1 MRTPV
6 IGGNWKMYKVRGEAT
21 KTVVELRDQIEDVKD
36 VEIVVFPPFT
46 LLETVGEI
54 LQGSKVGLGAQNMFW
69 KEEGAY
75 TGEISPRMLVDL
87 GCQYVILGHSE
98 RRSYFTES
106 NEMVNKKL
114 QAALKFNLT
123 PLICVG
129 EKLEERKKGRAKE
142 VVETQ
147 IRESLLG
154 IEASEGKKVIVAYEP
169 VWAIGTGETATPEQA
184 EEMHSYIREILEEIW
199 DASVANLIR
208 IQYGG
213 SVKPENIKE
222 LMTKKNIDGAL
233 VGGASLDSASFTRI
247 IKLGRD

>member
-1 MRTPV
+1 
-6 IGGNWKMYKVRGEAT
+6 MYKNREEAT

-75 TGEISPRMLVDL
+75 TGEISPRMLIDL

-98 RRSYFTES
+98 RRGYFTES
-106 NEMVNKKL
+106 SEMVNKKL

-154 IEASEGKKVIVAYEP
+154 IEAWEGKKVIVAYEP

-199 DASVANLIR
+199 GASVANLIR

-222 LMTKKNIDGAL
+222 LMAKKNIDGAL

>member
-1 MRTPV
+1 MRTPI
-6 IGGNWKMYKVRGEAT
+6 IGGNWKMYKVREEAT

-36 VEIVVFPPFT
+36 LEIVVFPPFT
-46 LLETVGEI
+46 LLKTVGEL

-75 TGEISPRMLVDL
+75 TGEISPRMLIDL

-98 RRSYFTES
+98 RRGYFTES

-199 DASVANLIR
+199 DASTANLIR

-222 LMTKKNIDGAL
+222 LMAKKNIDGAL
-233 VGGASLDSASFTRI
+233 VGGASLDSASFARI

>member
-1 MRTPV
+1 VRTPV

-98 RRSYFTES
+98 RRGYFTES

-154 IEASEGKKVIVAYEP
+154 IEAWEGKKVIVAYEP

-222 LMTKKNIDGAL
+222 LMAKKNIDGAL

>member
-1 MRTPV
+1 VRTPI
-6 IGGNWKMYKVRGEAT
+6 IGGNWKMYKVREEAT

-46 LLETVGEI
+46 LLKTVGEL

-75 TGEISPRMLVDL
+75 TGEISPRMLIDL

-98 RRSYFTES
+98 RRGYFTES
-106 NEMVNKKL
+106 NEMINKKL
-114 QAALKFNLT
+114 QAALKFNLI

-147 IRESLLG
+147 IRKSLLG

-222 LMTKKNIDGAL
+222 LMAKKNIDGAL

>member
-154 IEASEGKKVIVAYEP
+154 IEAWEGKKVIVAYEP

-222 LMTKKNIDGAL
+222 LMAKKNIDGAL

>member
-1 MRTPV
+1 MRTPI
-6 IGGNWKMYKVRGEAT
+6 IGGNWKMYKIREEAT
-21 KTVVELRDQIEDVKD
+21 KIVVELRDQIEDVKD

-98 RRSYFTES
+98 RRGYFTES

-184 EEMHSYIREILEEIW
+184 EEMHSYIRGILEEIW

-222 LMTKKNIDGAL
+222 LMAKKNIDGAL

>member
-1 MRTPV
+1 MRTPI
-6 IGGNWKMYKVRGEAT
+6 IGGNWKMYKVREEAT

-46 LLETVGEI
+46 LLKTVGEL

-75 TGEISPRMLVDL
+75 TGEISPRMLIDL

-98 RRSYFTES
+98 RRGYFSES

-114 QAALKFNLT
+114 QAALKFNLA

-147 IRESLLG
+147 IRKSLLG

-222 LMTKKNIDGAL
+222 LMAKKNIDGAL

>member
-1 MRTPV
+1 
-6 IGGNWKMYKVRGEAT
+6 MYKVREEAT

-46 LLETVGEI
+46 LLKTVGEL

-75 TGEISPRMLVDL
+75 TGEISPRMLIDL
-87 GCQYVILGHSE
+87 GCQFVILGHSE
-98 RRSYFTES
+98 RRGYFSES

-147 IRESLLG
+147 IRKSLLG

-222 LMTKKNIDGAL
+222 LMAKKNIDGAL

>member
-1 MRTPV
+1 MRTPI
-6 IGGNWKMYKVRGEAT
+6 IGGNWKMYKIREEAT
-21 KTVVELRDQIEDVKD
+21 KIVVELRDQIENVKD

-98 RRSYFTES
+98 RRGYFTES

-184 EEMHSYIREILEEIW
+184 EEMHSYIRGILEEIW

-222 LMTKKNIDGAL
+222 LMAKKNIDGAL